1 MGQCYTKRRNIVQQT
16 HIQQTEETITDER
29 ISNNNAI
36 INQIIEDLTDD
47 SSEDTDSDDNDMLPE
62 CSICLSKIKN
72 DKKFT
77 IINCKHSF
85 HIKCISRWKRTSN
98 ECPMC
103 RGPIVS
109 TLRPMTKRA
118 IENFINQRTQEI
130 LNEYL
135 EGTTSAIE
143 ETINVLERE
152 RRIQSFNE
160 FNRNRY
166 NRVIMNRI
174 RDHNNIDTNLRRNH
188 DQEELRNI

>member
-1 MGQCYTKRRNIVQQT
+1 MGQCYAKRRNIVQQT
-16 HIQQTEETITDER
+16 EERNIITAEN
-29 ISNNNAI
+29 INNRVI

-47 SSEDTDSDDNDMLPE
+47 LTDESSEESDNDDDTLPE
-62 CSICLSKIKN
+62 CSICLSKIN
-72 DKKFT
+72 TNKKFT

-85 HIKCISRWKRTSN
+85 HVKCIGRWKRTSN

-103 RGPIVS
+103 RGPIIS
-109 TLRPMTKRA
+109 RLRPTTKRA

-135 EGTTSAIE
+135 EGTTTAIE

-152 RRIQSFNE
+152 QRVRSFNE

-174 RDHNNIDTNLRRNH
+174 RNSNNIDTNLRRNH